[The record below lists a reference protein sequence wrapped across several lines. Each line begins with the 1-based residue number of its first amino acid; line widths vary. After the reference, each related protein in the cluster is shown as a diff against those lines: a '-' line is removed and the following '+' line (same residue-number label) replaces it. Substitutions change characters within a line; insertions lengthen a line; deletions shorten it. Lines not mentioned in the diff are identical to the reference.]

1 MQGECMNVELST
13 VKRIIFGAGRIS
25 SLREIITHYGN
36 RVLII
41 KGKKYPDPGTLFS
54 ICEKAGVEW
63 DDFNVENEP
72 NIETIN
78 RAVELGRKKESDF
91 VIGFGGGSVIDA
103 GKAVSALL
111 NNQGSVLD
119 YLEVV
124 GKGKPLKKPSK
135 PYIAIPTTAGTG
147 SEVTR
152 NAVISVPEKKVKVS
166 MRDAYLLPE
175 VAIVDPEL
183 TYGVPKAIT
192 SVTGMDAFT
201 QVIEP
206 YVSRYSNPMADMFCK
221 DAIPKGA
228 SYLLRVWIDGDDYE
242 ARQNISWVSLMGG
255 LALANAKL
263 GAVHGFAGPIGGMFH
278 VPHGAV
284 CAALLPSVMLVNAE
298 TLSNRGNDFEKLSRF
313 EDVAR
318 WVTGVENATIEEGI
332 EWIASLCKKMEV
344 PRLSELG
351 IKKTQF
357 PAIIEKSKNSSSM
370 KGNPIQLSEREMA
383 KVLELSY

>member
-1 MQGECMNVELST
+1 MNIDFST
-13 VKRIIFGAGRIS
+13 ANRIIFGAGSIS
-25 SLREIITHYGN
+25 SLREIIGHYGK

-41 KGKKYPDPGTLFS
+41 KGKKYPDPGTIFA
-54 ICEKAGVEW
+54 ICENANVKW
-63 DDFNVENEP
+63 NCFNVENEP

-78 RAVELGRKKESDF
+78 RSVGLGREKESDF
-91 VIGFGGGSVIDA
+91 VIGFGGGSVIDT
-103 GKAVSALL
+103 GKATSALL
-111 NNQGSVLD
+111 NNKGSLLD

-124 GKGKPLKKPSK
+124 GKGKPLKNPSK

-166 MRDAYLLPE
+166 MRNAYLLPA

-183 TYGVPKAIT
+183 TYGVPQAIT
-192 SVTGMDAFT
+192 AVTGMDALT

-206 YVSRYSNPMADMFCK
+206 YVSRYSNPLVDMFCK

-228 SYLLRVWIDGDDYE
+228 SYLLKAWEDGNDHE
-242 ARQNISWVSLMGG
+242 ARKNISWVSLMGG

-278 VPHGAV
+278 ASHGAV
-284 CAALLPSVMLVNAE
+284 CAALLPSVMLVNVE
-298 TLSNRGNDFEKLSRF
+298 TLSNRGNDIEKISRF

-318 WVTGVENATIEEGI
+318 WVTGVENATIEEGV
-332 EWIASLCKKMEV
+332 EWIASLRDNMEI

-351 IKKTQF
+351 IKKAHF

-370 KGNPIQLSEREMA
+370 KGNPIQLTEQEMV